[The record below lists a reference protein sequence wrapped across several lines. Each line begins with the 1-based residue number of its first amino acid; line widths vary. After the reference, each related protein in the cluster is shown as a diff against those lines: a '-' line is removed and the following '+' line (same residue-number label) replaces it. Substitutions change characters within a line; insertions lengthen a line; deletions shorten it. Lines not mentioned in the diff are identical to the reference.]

1 MAAFQSNP
9 PFIAANNAVTSAPPP
24 EDRIEA
30 RKALV
35 GVTLDLSSP
44 NGTHAET
51 RGEKDPKLLGAGCQS
66 HSKPVFVNIH

>member
-9 PFIAANNAVTSAPPP
+9 PFIAANNAVTSASPP

-35 GVTLDLSSP
+35 GVTLDLIP
-44 NGTHAET
+44 Q
-51 RGEKDPKLLGAGCQS
+51 RDPC
-66 HSKPVFVNIH
+66 